1 MEDIFTKSNVEK
13 NEFVLAR
20 LADKGL
26 HIRTPSILSYDE
38 ETKVMKMSKM
48 PFSNV
53 ADYYGDNDDET
64 PISIYDKIRE
74 IIKKLYDSG
83 ICYPDITGYNFLQ
96 EEERNE
102 NVNIWVID
110 FGHAYAKSPDQLDD
124 PFVMKF
130 LNGYNGWNPNFK

>member
-26 HIRTPSILSYDE
+26 RIRTPSILSYDE

-74 IIKKLYDSG
+74 IIKKLHDSG

-110 FGHAYAKSPDQLDD
+110 FGHAYVKSPDQLDD
-124 PFVMKF
+124 PFVIKF